1 MYATTTSASVPLL
14 GDGPGGP
21 SYRARKGCG
30 FNQSRWAGLVSS
42 GATGPI
48 RVPNCGVVMN
58 DAELMVAV
66 EGAPW
71 MPWTHRR
78 PNPKQ
83 NTEAVQHRLGREAEQ
98 AQHGLVPSRDAAA
111 PVFDALQERLLAL

>member
-1 MYATTTSASVPLL
+1 
-14 GDGPGGP
+14 
-21 SYRARKGCG
+21 
-30 FNQSRWAGLVSS
+30 
-42 GATGPI
+42 
-48 RVPNCGVVMN
+48 MN

-83 NTEAVQHRLGREAEQ
+83 NTGAVQHRLGREAEQ
-98 AQHGLVPSRDAAA
+98 AQHGIDPYRDAAA
-111 PVFDALQERLLAL
+111 PVFDALQERLLALGDHDIVWFFHDSCCARCLLLGDWAYWQNSEQLYTRGLPDGWRWRTRKQQPPRR